1 MVFISLSNINP
12 GFKDNV
18 ISIGISLESQIAA
31 LIKFLKNKKKNKT
44 IILLPKNQY
53 TKLVEEKIENLG
65 LENFKTFKYNPDPKI
80 LTGEIEKLTNYAQRK
95 KKFRT

>member
-1 MVFISLSNINP
+1 MVFISLSNIYP

-31 LIKFLKNKKKNKT
+31 LIKFLKKQKKNKT

-53 TKLVEEKIENLG
+53 TKLVEKKIENLG

-80 LTGEIEKLTNYAQRK
+80 LTGEIEN
-95 KKFRT
+95 